1 MLFSKTFS
9 SVLKFLTVAS
19 LVAFEGWELDF
30 ETGTSEVEDLDS
42 CSKLEFAALRVG
54 AALNSLD
61 AGNGGSSES
70 QNI

>member
-1 MLFSKTFS
+1 M
-9 SVLKFLTVAS
+9 LKFLTVVAS
-19 LVAFEGWELDF
+19 LLAFEGWELDF

-42 CSKLEFAALRVG
+42 CSKLEFVALLAG